1 METIPRISMAAARVN
16 ANLSQ
21 QEAAD
26 KLGISRVTLQNY
38 EAGKS
43 VPNWD
48 MVQRIG
54 DLYKFPID
62 YIFFGK
68 HYA

>member
-1 METIPRISMAAARVN
+1 MSTIPRISMAAARVN

-21 QEAAD
+21 QEAAE

-48 MVQRIG
+48 MVQKIG
-54 DLYKFPID
+54 ELYNFPVD